1 MGIEV
6 PNRKARVV
14 AIREVAEGAV
24 WQRACEHAALP
35 LLLGKDV
42 AGDDLVVDLARMP
55 HLLIA
60 GATGSGKSACINSI
74 LAGLLMARKPEEMKL
89 LLVDPKMV
97 EFMPY
102 AELPHLVVPVI
113 TEPKKV
119 GVSLQW
125 AISEMNRRLKLFSR
139 VGVRNIADFNVRDR
153 AVQATFLDG
162 EEVSPEPVPERLP
175 YIVIVIDEMA
185 DLMLVAQAE
194 IENRIARLAQKSR
207 AAGIHMILATQRPS
221 VNVITGTIKAN
232 FPGRIAFQV
241 AQKVDSRTILDA
253 SGADALIGR
262 GDMLF
267 LNPQGSSLVR
277 AQGSWVADAEV
288 QKLVAF
294 LKAQGKPVYE
304 ATIKD
309 RLDKVAASEPGDE
322 FDEDGGDGEGGEA
335 GADGA
340 DEQLIKQAL
349 VIIRETRR
357 ATTSSLQRRLRIG
370 YNRAARLMDEL
381 EQRGY
386 IGPANGNDPREI
398 LVDLEGEMPD
408 SEDK

>member
-1 MGIEV
+1 
-6 PNRKARVV
+6 
-14 AIREVAEGAV
+14 
-24 WQRACEHAALP
+24 
-35 LLLGKDV
+35 
-42 AGDDLVVDLARMP
+42 
-55 HLLIA
+55 
-60 GATGSGKSACINSI
+60 
-74 LAGLLMARKPEEMKL
+74 
-89 LLVDPKMV
+89 
-97 EFMPY
+97 
-102 AELPHLVVPVI
+102 
-113 TEPKKV
+113 
-119 GVSLQW
+119 
-125 AISEMNRRLKLFSR
+125 
-139 VGVRNIADFNVRDR
+139 
-153 AVQATFLDG
+153 VQATCLDG